1 MPWRIRKGR
10 FLNLCCNVEILL
22 NKSSLWAQNGILKNS
37 FSPWSIHMGSL
48 LLQTCQGQWGAVREW
63 VQGWISKTLRRWK
76 LTSHEL
82 VSWWLENIYIGLQV
96 KEYLDNLGVEYRLAE
111 LLGRMSKFW
120 PQVFQIWVLSWKRSG
135 SLSPPWRLLGRDQE
149 GLHQGLF
156 SSNWFWIVLLY
167 PGLADLHHQLWRVQ
181 TRPQLP
187 QGNRAPSQKPP
198 DEMALLEWEQAWT
211 SVSCLLFLVS

>member
-48 LLQTCQGQWGAVREW
+48 LLQTCQGQWVAVREW

-82 VSWWLENIYIGLQV
+82 VSWWLENITAVLVCRWRSISTTLVLNTGWLSF
-96 KEYLDNLGVEYRLAE
+96 LA
-111 LLGRMSKFW
+111 GFW
-120 PQVFQIWVLSWKRSG
+120 PRVLQIWVLSWKRSG

-149 GLHQGLF
+149 GLHQGFFQYL
-156 SSNWFWIVLLY
+156 VLNRITVSR
-167 PGLADLHHQLWRVQ
+167 PCGSTPPTVTSTNTPTAA
-181 TRPQLP
+181 TR
-187 QGNRAPSQKPP
+187 
-198 DEMALLEWEQAWT
+198 
-211 SVSCLLFLVS
+211 